1 MLWRGTLACSGLEES
16 SLTLF
21 DRWIRRRL
29 PLPSTTPTSREI
41 RPPCGTLSCSTRQG
55 WAKPT
60 AQIQQVLLMHVMT
73 YMYCSS
79 IYTIC
84 WIKISLSPGQLKC
97 LCIAEIFARKNFTN
111 TSTSRW
117 RKFPSIQYWMTHAWF
132 CHSLAVASWRQL
144 WMSLPPAHRH
154 IHEGSCRTHAS
165 PNQPNATGRWGH
177 DLEHWTPPHGS
188 LPVPGM
194 NIQHHIKDCIQY
206 FMEWSCSLYL
216 IRGSAT

>member
-97 LCIAEIFARKNFTN
+97 LCIAEIIARKNFTN

-117 RKFPSIQYWMTHAWF
+117 RKFHLFSIGWLTHGSVILW
-132 CHSLAVASWRQL
+132 QL
-144 WMSLPPAHRH
+144 HPG
-154 IHEGSCRTHAS
+154 GSCGWASLQHIDISMKALVVHTLHRTNQTPLGGGVTTLSTEHLHMEAS
-165 PNQPNATGRWGH
+165 LHQ
-177 DLEHWTPPHGS
+177 EWTY
-188 LPVPGM
+188 
-194 NIQHHIKDCIQY
+194 NI
-206 FMEWSCSLYL
+206 F
-216 IRGSAT
+216 